1 MNTCQGELTP
11 WEDSLANGLKTD
23 EMCQVISLLPSNI
36 IEIYR
41 YICVSPHVSLELQI
55 STKTIL
61 FNSSINSYMELL

>member
-1 MNTCQGELTP
+1 MNTCRGELTP
-11 WEDSLANGLKTD
+11 GEDSLASGLKTD
-23 EMCQVISLLPSNI
+23 EMCQVISLFPSHI

-41 YICVSPHVSLELQI
+41 YICVRPHVSLGLQI